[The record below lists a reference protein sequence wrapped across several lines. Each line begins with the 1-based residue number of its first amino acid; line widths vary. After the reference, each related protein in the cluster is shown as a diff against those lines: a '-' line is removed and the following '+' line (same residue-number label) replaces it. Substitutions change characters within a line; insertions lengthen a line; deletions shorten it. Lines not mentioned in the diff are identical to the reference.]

1 MNNASRVGEIFTSAG
16 AALNLLG
23 ELTMQLESAGPSAPG
38 SGTKWTDQEIN
49 MLQNAVANFAND
61 LNLISETIKSRTVQQ
76 IKNTLQRK
84 AYDDANL
91 AMPSHKPQGPQLQQL
106 LQAKEVSRIVEQ
118 QTSTSG
124 LSSSS
129 ADVTLNM
136 LNAEADVD
144 VEGLGP
150 PSAHF

>member
-1 MNNASRVGEIFTSAG
+1 
-16 AALNLLG
+16 
-23 ELTMQLESAGPSAPG
+23 
-38 SGTKWTDQEIN
+38 

-106 LQAKEVSRIVEQ
+106 LQAKDVSRIVEQ

>member
-76 IKNTLQRK
+76 VGLIFIRQYFILFSKDFRL
-84 AYDDANL
+84 
-91 AMPSHKPQGPQLQQL
+91 MSH
-106 LQAKEVSRIVEQ
+106 I
-118 QTSTSG
+118 
-124 LSSSS
+124 
-129 ADVTLNM
+129 
-136 LNAEADVD
+136 
-144 VEGLGP
+144 
-150 PSAHF
+150 F